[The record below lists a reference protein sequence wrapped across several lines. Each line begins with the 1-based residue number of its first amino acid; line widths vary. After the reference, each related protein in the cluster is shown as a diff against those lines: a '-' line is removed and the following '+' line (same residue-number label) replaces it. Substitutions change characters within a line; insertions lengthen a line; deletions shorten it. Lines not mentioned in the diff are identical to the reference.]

1 MLSRWPIRDKL
12 LIGLGLLLVIVGCLS
27 ASGIVGLY
35 NYRALV
41 KSLSDRAAELR
52 PAAELGREA
61 GELRL
66 NLSKRRALAAM
77 VDSELEAALTPAA
90 ADPKKLERE
99 FREGLRDFRQALA
112 RYRLQLGA
120 EMRHRSQ
127 INDRGREW
135 ADVEQIETLLAE
147 IERLEPAG
155 QWQFDDETGDPLG
168 SALTELHELTAEL
181 PSHLHERI
189 HDLAGGVRLK
199 YRTLIV
205 LTWFTTLATALFLA
219 VFVRLFYT
227 WVFRPL
233 RLLVKGS
240 RRVAA
245 GDFDYRIRLDSRDEM
260 AELAEALNDMTARF
274 QEIRGNLDYQVQEQT
289 RQIVRSEQ
297 LASVGFLAAGV
308 AHEINNPL
316 ASIALCAESLEGR
329 LADELPAD
337 SPQQGIVRQY
347 LQMIQT
353 EAFRC
358 KEITGKLLD
367 FSRAGSPQREPTELR
382 ELVQSVTSVIKH
394 LDKYHDRQVTLLDGP
409 PVVAPVSAPQIKQ
422 VVLNLI
428 TNGLDSVEPG
438 GQVNIEVRARRGMA
452 ELVFTDNGCGMT
464 DEVREH
470 LFEPFFTRR
479 RSGQGTGLGLS
490 ISYRIVA
497 DHGGYIE
504 ATSEGPGRGSQFR
517 VGLPLAVR
525 QKETGHRH
533 QAA

>member
-1 MLSRWPIRDKL
+1 VLSRWPIREKL
-12 LIGLGLLLVIVGCLS
+12 LVGLGLLLVIVGCLS

-41 KSLSDRAAELR
+41 KSLSDRASEL
-52 PAAELGREA
+52 PLAADLGQQA
-61 GELRL
+61 AELRL

-77 VDSELEAALTPAA
+77 AYPELDVQLAPPVV
-90 ADPKKLERE
+90 DPKKLEQE
-99 FREGLRDFRQALA
+99 FREGLRTFSQMLA

-127 INDRGREW
+127 INDRNREW
-135 ADVEQIETLLAE
+135 ADVEQIETVLAE

-155 QWQFDDETGDPLG
+155 QWQLDDETGDPLG
-168 SALTELHELTAEL
+168 SALTELHTLTSEL

-205 LTWFTTLATALFLA
+205 MTWFTTLATALMLI
-219 VFVRLFYT
+219 VFVRLVYV

-233 RLLVKGS
+233 RVLVKGS
-240 RRVAA
+240 RRVAG

-260 AELAEALNDMTARF
+260 AELAEALNDMTSRF
-274 QEIRGNLDYQVQEQT
+274 QEIRANLDEQVQEQT

-329 LADELPAD
+329 LADELPPE
-337 SPQQGIVRQY
+337 SSQQGIVRQY
-347 LQMIQT
+347 LQMIQN

-367 FSRAGSPQREPTELR
+367 FSRAGSPQRETTELR
-382 ELVQSVTSVIKH
+382 ELVQSVTSVVKH
-394 LDKYHDRQVTLLDGP
+394 LDKYHDRQVMLVDGP
-409 PVVAPVSAPQIKQ
+409 AVLAPVSAPQIKQ

-438 GQVNIEVRARRGMA
+438 GQVNIEIRARRGMA

-464 DEVREH
+464 DEVRQH

-517 VGLPLAVR
+517 VSLPLVDR